1 MKSYLRTEGT
11 RNLYSKARSQVSLYM
26 QVRVDELISEFDLT
40 FDEAVETAIK
50 EMTYMAESISDE
62 IY

>member
-1 MKSYLRTEGT
+1 MKNYLRTEGT
-11 RNLYSKARSQVSLYM
+11 RNLYSKARNQVSLYM

-40 FDEAVETAIK
+40 FDEAVEIAIK
-50 EMTYMAESISDE
+50 EMAYMAESVSDE

>member
-1 MKSYLRTEGT
+1 MKNYLRTEGT

-40 FDEAVETAIK
+40 FDEAVEIAIE

>member
-1 MKSYLRTEGT
+1 MKNYLRTEGT
-11 RNLYSKARSQVSLYM
+11 RNLYSKARNQVSLYM

-40 FDEAVETAIK
+40 FDDAVEVAIK
-50 EMTYMAESISDE
+50 EMTYMAESVSDE

>member
-1 MKSYLRTEGT
+1 MKNYLRTEGT
-11 RNLYSKARSQVSLYM
+11 RNLYSKARNQVSLYM

-40 FDEAVETAIK
+40 FDEAVEIAIK
-50 EMTYMAESISDE
+50 EMTCMAESVSDE

>member
-1 MKSYLRTEGT
+1 MRNYLRTEGT
-11 RNLYSKARSQVSLYM
+11 RNLYSKARNQVSLYM

-40 FDEAVETAIK
+40 FDDAVEVAIK
-50 EMTYMAESISDE
+50 EMTYMAESVSDE

>member
-1 MKSYLRTEGT
+1 MKNYLRTEGT

-40 FDEAVETAIK
+40 FDEAVEIAIK

>member
-1 MKSYLRTEGT
+1 MKNYLRTEGT
-11 RNLYSKARSQVSLYM
+11 RNLYSKARNQVSLYM

-40 FDEAVETAIK
+40 FDDAVEIAIT

>member
-1 MKSYLRTEGT
+1 MKNYLRTEGT
-11 RNLYSKARSQVSLYM
+11 RNLYSKARNQVSLYM

-40 FDEAVETAIK
+40 FDEAVEIAIK

>member
-1 MKSYLRTEGT
+1 MKNYLRTEGT
-11 RNLYSKARSQVSLYM
+11 RNLYFKARNQVSLYM

-40 FDEAVETAIK
+40 FEEALETTVR
-50 EMTYMAESISDE
+50 EMTTMAESVSDE

>member
-1 MKSYLRTEGT
+1 MKNYLRTEGT

-40 FDEAVETAIK
+40 FDEAVEIAIK
-50 EMTYMAESISDE
+50 EMTYMAESVSDE

>member
-1 MKSYLRTEGT
+1 MKNYLRTEGT

-40 FDEAVETAIK
+40 FDEAVEIAVK
-50 EMTYMAESISDE
+50 EMTYMAESVSDE

>member
-1 MKSYLRTEGT
+1 MKNYLRTEGT
-11 RNLYSKARSQVSLYM
+11 RNLYSKARNQVSLYM

-40 FDEAVETAIK
+40 FDDAIEVAIK
-50 EMTYMAESISDE
+50 EMTYMAESVSDE

>member
-1 MKSYLRTEGT
+1 MKNYLRTEGT

-26 QVRVDELISEFDLT
+26 HVRVDELISEFDLT
-40 FDEAVETAIK
+40 FDEAVEIAIK

>member
-1 MKSYLRTEGT
+1 MKNYFRTEGT

-40 FDEAVETAIK
+40 FDEAVEIAIK